1 MLMLVSALSTHG
13 QDLLEPLASA
23 AVPESDTAEMAAM
36 MEPLTVTAT
45 ALGAPDT
52 LGAASMQS
60 VSFVPAA
67 TLRRNA
73 QASLGETLG
82 WEAGVSSNYCGPG
95 ASRPVVRGFEGVR
108 VRMLRDGLGTFDLS
122 DLSPDHGVT
131 LEPLLLESVEIHRGP
146 ASLLYGN
153 SAIGGAINSHSRVLS
168 RERPTRPLSGA
179 IEMQAESQGDG
190 IGGAG
195 YVAVADG
202 AFVLQ
207 LTGAAR
213 DANDISIPGFARTA
227 AYEATENPL
236 VYDPATS
243 TESPVPNPH
252 GSLPNSFHR
261 SDGGSI
267 GLSWLPTDLPLM
279 LGAAISTYSSEYG
292 VPYFYPGD
300 STDLFG
306 LTSID
311 ISQMRVDLE
320 GRAELATGPLSRIE
334 MRLGY
339 GEYRHDEFFH
349 GLAKDAGRDF
359 TDTALSK
366 DTGEARVDFHHR
378 DFIEGLTGIW
388 GVTVG
393 GDRFIAHRALL
404 PPPGLIYVESVL
416 ESRQAGLYL
425 LEKYQRGEW
434 TLQAGGRWEMSDITD
449 RSLEDYD
456 FTQGVKDGGG
466 SLSTAL
472 TWQRESL
479 PQLDRLSVTGIASQV
494 TRLPTATER
503 YAFWNSA
510 GIGRFLVGGDMDG
523 TPLSAEE
530 SLGFEI
536 GVEAVRDPFT
546 LRANLYHYRFDNFI
560 FLQEVPALT
569 GGFGKA
575 AQFIERVASF
585 TGFETQ
591 FDWKIR
597 EHLTLTLMSDYVH
610 ATNLTD
616 DEPIPRMPPLRLG
629 GRLEWAD
636 DRFTA
641 GVEIRHATEQDRVK
655 PAPRPELP
663 TDAFT
668 LVNADVSWRAR
679 IRSQDLTLS
688 LRLSNLLDQDARSAT
703 SFRKDVA
710 PQPGRSLM
718 LGLRYE
724 F

>member
-1 MLMLVSALSTHG
+1 MLAWTLSGHG
-13 QDLLEPLASA
+13 QDLLEPLANVAESGNEA
-23 AVPESDTAEMAAM
+23 ASMPAM
-36 MEPLTVTAT
+36 LKPLTVTAS
-45 ALGAPDT
+45 ALEEPDT

-60 VSFVPAA
+60 VSFVPTA

-146 ASLLYGN
+146 AALLYGS
-153 SAIGGAINSHSRVLS
+153 SAIGGAINSHSRVLA
-168 RERPTRPLSGA
+168 RELPARPLSGA
-179 IEMQAESQGDG
+179 FEGQLESQSDG
-190 IGGAG
+190 LGGAG
-195 YVAVADG
+195 YVALADG
-202 AFVLQ
+202 PFVLQ
-207 LTGAAR
+207 FTGAAR
-213 DANDISIPGFARTA
+213 DAGDISIPGFARTA
-227 AYEATENPL
+227 AYDATENPQ
-236 VYDPATS
+236 VYDPDTS
-243 TESPVPNPH
+243 TESPVPNPR
-252 GSLPNSFHR
+252 GTLPNSFHR
-261 SDGGSI
+261 SDGGSV
-267 GLSWLPTDLPLM
+267 GLSWLPADLPLM
-279 LGAAISTYSSEYG
+279 LGAAVTTYSSEYG

-306 LTSID
+306 LTAID
-311 ISQMRVDLE
+311 ISQMRADLE
-320 GRAELATGPLSRIE
+320 GRAELASGPLSRIE
-334 MRLGY
+334 MRVGY
-339 GEYRHDEFFH
+339 GEYRHDEFFR

-359 TDTALSK
+359 IDTALTK
-366 DTGEARVDFHHR
+366 DSVEARLDFHHR
-378 DFIEGLTGIW
+378 DFIEGLTGVW
-388 GVTVG
+388 GLTGG
-393 GDRFIAHRALL
+393 GDRIIAKRALL
-404 PPPGLIYVESVL
+404 PPPDLLYVESVL
-416 ESRQAGLYL
+416 DSQQAGLYL

-434 TLQAGGRWEMSDITD
+434 TLQAGGRWELSDITD

-456 FTQGVKDGGG
+456 YTQGVTDEVG
-466 SLSTAL
+466 SISTAL
-472 TWQRESL
+472 TWQRENL

-494 TRLPTATER
+494 ARLPTATER

-530 SLGFEI
+530 SSGFEI
-536 GVEAVRDPFT
+536 GVEAVREPFT
-546 LRANLYHYRFDNFI
+546 LRANVYHYLFDNFI
-560 FLQEVPALT
+560 FLQESPELT

-575 AQFIERVASF
+575 AQFIEREASF
-585 TGFETQ
+585 TGFEAQ

-597 EHLTLTLMSDYVH
+597 EQFTLTLMSDHVR
-610 ATNLTD
+610 ATNKTD
-616 DEPIPRMPPLRLG
+616 DEAIPRMPPLRLG

-641 GVEIRHATEQDRVK
+641 GVEVRHATEQTRVK

-663 TDAFT
+663 TDAYT
-668 LVNADVSWRAR
+668 LINADVSWRAT

-710 PQPGRSLM
+710 PMPGRSLM
-718 LGLRYE
+718 MGVRYE